1 LKNCSTVSTFLLFF
15 WKAVDGHFQQKMVS
29 VLVAAT
35 VACLTIMSTS
45 LSLTSISTSVHA
57 RKRVSNFIS
66 GAIPRDHTS
75 SGILNPSNESSGG
88 SNSGTALQWWWWK
101 QQDPGENGFDPS
113 STLLL
118 SRTSWLQ
125 VALCAFG
132 FELLLYGVFKSPA
145 SPVSLPSVISPWL
158 SKSPWLA
165 KSADLLLSSLASSC
179 CWGQLV
185 LNSFNV
191 GCAGFNSLLG
201 PWRPFFIGMTIAAQ
215 TARCI
220 FGGGFSKNKVSL
232 VVSVVMTLLPELLW
246 LYTAGLKQL
255 RSNMAGSQHDQK
267 SMMGEEGIF
276 SYVIRVQ
283 GMGCIACKNK
293 VERVLAR
300 TISSNAVVSSS
311 VDLTRGFVHLR
322 TRSDGSDKDISEVK
336 NLCFELSQSGYPSNL
351 LARSLVSEDLAHPVD
366 VSEEEEMSQ

>member
-1 LKNCSTVSTFLLFF
+1 
-15 WKAVDGHFQQKMVS
+15 M
-29 VLVAAT
+29 
-35 VACLTIMSTS
+35 ISTS
-45 LSLTSISTSVHA
+45 LSLRLISISVRT
-57 RKRVSNFIS
+57 RKRVSTFIL
-66 GAIPRDHTS
+66 GAIPREDKSTHLTRTS
-75 SGILNPSNESSGG
+75 LNPSTESSGG
-88 SNSGTALQWWWWK
+88 SNSGTATQWWWWK
-101 QQDPGENGFDPS
+101 QPDPGESSFDPS

-125 VALCAFG
+125 VALYAFG
-132 FELLLYGVFKSPA
+132 FDLLLYGVFISPV
-145 SPVSLPSVISPWL
+145 VSLPSVISPWL

-179 CWGQLV
+179 CWGQYL

-232 VVSVVMTLLPELLW
+232 VVSLLLTLLPELLW
-246 LYTAGLKQL
+246 LYSAGLKQL
-255 RSNMAGSQHDQK
+255 RSNMAGSQHNQK
-267 SMMGEEGIF
+267 SMMGEAGIF

-293 VERVLAR
+293 VERVVAR
-300 TISSNAVVSSS
+300 TISSNAVVSSN
-311 VDLTRGFVHLR
+311 VDLTKGFVHLR

-336 NLCFELSQSGYPSNL
+336 NMCLELSQSGYPSNL
-351 LARSLVSEDLAHPVD
+351 LARSLVSEDLAHQVD
-366 VSEEEEMSQ
+366 VSEEEEISQ